1 MPRSHQM
8 AWRTT
13 KQRWAMIL
21 VIAAFICLIAGIFSG
36 LLGIGG
42 GLILVPL
49 FHYLLKMNMHLA
61 VGTSLAIIVPTAL
74 VGALRHATQSHVDW
88 RLVLFAALFAI
99 VGGFLGAGLSM
110 HLNVGLLRKI
120 FAVFLLLV
128 ALKMFF
134 Q

>member
-1 MPRSHQM
+1 MNASIL
-8 AWRTT
+8 
-13 KQRWAMIL
+13 IL
-21 VIAAFICLIAGIFSG
+21 VAFISLVAGIFSG

-49 FHYLLKMNMHLA
+49 FHYILKMDMHAA

-74 VGALRHATQSHVDW
+74 IGAFRHTAGHFVDW
-88 RLVLFAALFAI
+88 RIFVFSGIFAI
-99 VGGFLGAGLSM
+99 IGGFLGAGISM
-110 HLNVGLLRKI
+110 NLDVVLLRKI
-120 FAVFLLLV
+120 FAVFLVLI